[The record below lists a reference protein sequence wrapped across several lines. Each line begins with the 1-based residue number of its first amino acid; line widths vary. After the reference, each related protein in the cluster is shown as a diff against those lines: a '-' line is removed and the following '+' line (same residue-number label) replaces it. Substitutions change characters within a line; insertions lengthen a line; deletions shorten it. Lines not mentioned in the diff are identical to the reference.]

1 MSELYTDKM
10 IGPETER
17 KREREREREREM
29 EEEELEIR
37 ERNSPTQL
45 YINSEL

>member
-1 MSELYTDKM
+1 MSELYTGKM
-10 IGPETER
+10 IGHETER
-17 KREREREREREM
+17 ERGGERERERM
-29 EEEELEIR
+29 EEEELEIG